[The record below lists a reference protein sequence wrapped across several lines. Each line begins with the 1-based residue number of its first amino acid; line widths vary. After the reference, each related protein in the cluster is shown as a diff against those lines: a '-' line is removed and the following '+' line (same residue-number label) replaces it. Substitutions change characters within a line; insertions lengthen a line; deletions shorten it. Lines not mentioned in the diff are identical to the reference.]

1 MVMTRERAHEI
12 LHKYMEGE
20 RYLEHSYAVEAI
32 MRGVAAK
39 LAPDEVEYVGDCR
52 LLHDLDEEHCLGRS
66 IPEDTTDRHRSRS

>member
-39 LAPDEVEYVGDCR
+39 LAPDEVEYWGIVG
-52 LLHDLDEEHCLGRS
+52 LLHDLAE
-66 IPEDTTDRHRSRS
+66 